1 MATVDVFYNNPRTG
15 ASWPVE
21 EPIWQAPD
29 DGEYVN
35 LTPGSGLAR
44 SDIRSDASGLWRY
57 RKAIRLR

>member
-1 MATVDVFYNNPRTG
+1 MVTVDVYYTNPRTD

-21 EPIWQAPD
+21 EPIWRAPD

-44 SDIRSDASGLWRY
+44 SDIRSDAPGL
-57 RKAIRLR
+57 